1 MLVKGQEEIEAMV
14 EHFSEASGLLTQLE
28 ETGSNHI
35 RWTGLQQLSGSPG
48 FADSSGPP
56 GAWKVWEQFAGHS
69 IDPGLYLSALSGDPL
84 GEI

>member
-14 EHFSEASGLLTQLE
+14 GHFSEASGLLTQPE

-35 RWTGLQQLSGSPG
+35 RWTGLHQLSGSPG

-56 GAWKVWEQFAGHS
+56 GAW
-69 IDPGLYLSALSGDPL
+69 
-84 GEI
+84 